1 MPARYFK
8 WSYDMKKIILMLC
21 LLAVSVTM
29 YGCTSKEIHKDSGLM
44 KITDDNGRQVAFSKK
59 PERIVVLSPSFL
71 ELLEVLDGNV
81 VGRAES
87 TIVRTP
93 DFAKNAAV
101 VGFIFN
107 INTEKVVE
115 LKPDLI
121 VAYKGMHEKY
131 IQLFEANG
139 IPVVVLNLKYSILSG
154 ALTVAIIILPVII
167 RTTEEALKTVPDGYR
182 EASLAL
188 GSTKFQTLYKVV
200 LPSAIP
206 GILSGVILSVGR
218 VVGESAAILLTAGT
232 VAQMPGGIFDSARN
246 LTVHAYLLTKEKG
259 DIASAASIGIVLIFI
274 VLFLNTVAKF
284 VAKKLNKANY

>member
-1 MPARYFK
+1 MRKLKENLLKSLIYLSAFFTV
-8 WSYDMKKIILMLC
+8 SML
-21 LLAVSVTM
+21 VV
-29 YGCTSKEIHKDSGLM
+29 
-44 KITDDNGRQVAFSKK
+44 
-59 PERIVVLSPSFL
+59 IVGYIFIKGIGGVNLSFL
-71 ELLEVLDGNV
+71 TSDYSADGS
-81 VGRAES
+81 GGILPM
-87 TIVRTP
+87 IVTTVYTVILSIAIATP
-93 DFAKNAAV
+93 IGILSAIYLQEYAKK
-101 VGFIFN
+101 G
-107 INTEKVVE
+107 KVVNAIRFATE
-115 LKPDLI
+115 SL
-121 VAYKGMHEKY
+121 A
-131 IQLFEANG
+131 G
-139 IPVVVLNLKYSILSG
+139 IPSIIYGLFGGIFFVVVLNLKYSILSG

-259 DIASAASIGIVLIFI
+259 DIGSAASIGIVLIFI
-274 VLFLNTVAKF
+274 VLLLNTIAKF
-284 VAKKLNKANY
+284 IANKLNKANY

>member
-1 MPARYFK
+1 MENNLNAR
-8 WSYDMKKIILMLC
+8 KKKDNLLVSLVYLSAIITVG
-21 LLAVSVTM
+21 LL
-29 YGCTSKEIHKDSGLM
+29 
-44 KITDDNGRQVAFSKK
+44 
-59 PERIVVLSPSFL
+59 VV
-71 ELLEVLDGNV
+71 
-81 VGRAES
+81 
-87 TIVRTP
+87 I
-93 DFAKNAAV
+93 
-101 VGFIFN
+101 VGFIFIKGIAKISPN
-107 INTEKVVE
+107 FLFADYSASGNGGILPMIMTTVYMVLVSILVATPIGILAAVYLQEYAKQGKLVRVIRFATEC
-115 LKPDLI
+115 L
-121 VAYKGMHEKY
+121 A
-131 IQLFEANG
+131 G
-139 IPVVVLNLKYSILSG
+139 IPSIVYGLFGGIFFVVALKLQYSILSG
-154 ALTVAIIILPVII
+154 GLTVAIIILPTII
-167 RTTEEALKTVPDGYR
+167 RSTEEALKTVPDGYR

>member
-1 MPARYFK
+1 MRKFK
-8 WSYDMKKIILMLC
+8 ENILKFLIYLSAIFTVGTLAII
-21 LLAVSVTM
+21 
-29 YGCTSKEIHKDSGLM
+29 
-44 KITDDNGRQVAFSKK
+44 
-59 PERIVVLSPSFL
+59 
-71 ELLEVLDGNV
+71 
-81 VGRAES
+81 VGY
-87 TIVRTP
+87 I
-93 DFAKNAAV
+93 FAKGAGKLNLHFLISDYSSSGDGGILPMIVSTVYMVGVSIAIATPIGILAAIYMQEYAKQGKLV
-101 VGFIFN
+101 KAIRFA
-107 INTEKVVE
+107 TES
-115 LKPDLI
+115 L
-121 VAYKGMHEKY
+121 A
-131 IQLFEANG
+131 G
-139 IPVVVLNLKYSILSG
+139 IPSIIYGLFGGIFFVVVLNLKYSILSG

-218 VVGESAAILLTAGT
+218 VIGESAAVLLTAGT
-232 VAQMPGGIFDSARN
+232 VAQMPGSIFDSARN

-274 VLFLNTVAKF
+274 VLLLNTVAKV